1 MTPMFSDAYFWMFVA
16 VLGWFLFAM
25 QTWKKAITKE
35 EVVATYDRLSNE
47 IEKEVICIAEDLAK
61 DTYTLFL
68 LKTGYQ
74 HIVFNPKR
82 CKFKGSVTD
91 TKKLKYLCVVY

>member
-1 MTPMFSDAYFWMFVA
+1 MTISELLEELMWLDHE
-16 VLGWFLFAM
+16 
-25 QTWKKAITKE
+25 TWEKAITKE

-47 IEKEVICIAEDLAK
+47 IEKEVIRMAEDLAK
-61 DTYTLFL
+61 DPYTLFL

-74 HIVFNPKR
+74 HIVFNPKQ

-91 TKKLKYLCVVY
+91 TKKLKYSYIVY

>member
-35 EVVATYDRLSNE
+35 EVVATYERLSNE
-47 IEKEVICIAEDLAK
+47 TEKEVIRMAEDLAK
-61 DTYTLFL
+61 DPHNFFL